1 VNEAERQAIL
11 GLLYDVID
19 GKEFVLT
26 DPLNPADEVVA
37 VAQERK
43 VEFPQFA
50 YVAVRKVGQHRVRT
64 RPTPTRRD
72 RLDGGS
78 TKRERCGNVDF
89 RIPPPSPP
97 LHSKSRFL
105 GGRLPLSALSEL
117 RLTKLPTKSRLR
129 PTRGQSSTT

>member
-50 YVAVRKVGQHRVRT
+50 YVAVRKVGQHRVAF
-64 RPTPTRRD
+64 
-72 RLDGGS
+72 
-78 TKRERCGNVDF
+78 ERASDTDQ
-89 RIPPPSPP
+89 
-97 LHSKSRFL
+97 
-105 GGRLPLSALSEL
+105 A
-117 RLTKLPTKSRLR
+117 
-129 PTRGQSSTT
+129 